1 MANPEKMKMETQL
14 ENKLRVNILLDA
26 NLCRDFLVEF
36 QDELTLSFVS
46 KVLFMSISLAALTDA
61 SVSLAS
67 LTGNL
72 LGNNMIK
79 SEKSSN
85 KEAIIG
91 KPSHQ
96 APIHR

>member
-1 MANPEKMKMETQL
+1 METQL
-14 ENKLRVNILLDA
+14 ENKLSVNILLDA

-46 KVLFMSISLAALTDA
+46 KVLLDDMSISLAALTDA

-91 KPSHQ
+91 NPSHQ
-96 APIHR
+96 APIHL

>member
-1 MANPEKMKMETQL
+1 MKMETQL

-46 KVLFMSISLAALTDA
+46 KVLLDDVMSISLAALTDA
-61 SVSLAS
+61 SVEWLAS